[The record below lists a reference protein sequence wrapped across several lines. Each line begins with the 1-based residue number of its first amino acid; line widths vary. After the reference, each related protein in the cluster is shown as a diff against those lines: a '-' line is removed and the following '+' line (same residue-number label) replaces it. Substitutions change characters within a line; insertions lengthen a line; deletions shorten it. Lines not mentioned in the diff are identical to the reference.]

1 MNKDKILELLDC
13 LETDCDMALADIWDR
28 SDEGF
33 IAMLTTINDIRLL
46 LDEKQ
51 TIT

>member
-1 MNKDKILELLDC
+1 MNNKDKILELLEH
-13 LETDCDMALADIWDR
+13 LETDCNMALSDTWDR

-46 LDEKQ
+46 LDEK
-51 TIT
+51 